1 MCARSNLKG
10 LKRYLVHLTKNA
22 IIIKTIFY
30 AGILENYFSQMKRE
44 KKHIYT
50 ILNFSNK
57 RHNSFTQK
65 FTGEKKD
72 LTQLF
77 LTCIEKFVSFKAIKL
92 GFLKYLLMV

>member
-44 KKHIYT
+44 KNTYT
-50 ILNFSNK
+50 ILNFSNNP
-57 RHNSFTQK
+57 NSFTQNL
-65 FTGEKKD
+65 TGGKRD
-72 LTQLF
+72 LAQVF
-77 LTCIEKFVSFKAIKL
+77 LTCIEKFVSFKQ
-92 GFLKYLLMV
+92 

>member
-44 KKHIYT
+44 KKTHTQFSISVINT
-50 ILNFSNK
+50 KLDRRKKRSSSSFSNLYRK
-57 RHNSFTQK
+57 SEF
-65 FTGEKKD
+65 
-72 LTQLF
+72 
-77 LTCIEKFVSFKAIKL
+77 
-92 GFLKYLLMV
+92 

>member
-30 AGILENYFSQMKRE
+30 AGILENYFSQMKRV
-44 KKHIYT
+44 KNTYT

-57 RHNSFTQK
+57 RHNSFTQNL
-65 FTGEKKD
+65 TGGKRD
-72 LTQLF
+72 LAQVF
-77 LTCIEKFVSFKAIKL
+77 LTCIEKVSFKAIKL
-92 GFLKYLLMV
+92 GFLKYLLIV